1 MTLHE
6 VHPRGICHLD
16 AMTAEQ
22 ITLDVEAGAALRL
35 DGETL
40 GTAPLPEPLFGA
52 SARL

>member
-1 MTLHE
+1 
-6 VHPRGICHLD
+6 
-16 AMTAEQ
+16 MTAEQ